1 MSRKLLEAL
10 NGGSRGAF
18 RSWLDNFQGEP
29 RIAWYP
35 SAGEDFRDTLYLHP
49 NFAKLVPST
58 QTEPSSPDIFLHTD
72 YFPWKYSNF
81 LDTRRIYVD
90 DRTSVYLKSMEEL
103 PNCNLPLDSG
113 IVDFEQGSVATGRV
127 LFLEIAIDSKKI
139 GKFHAP
145 VIYAFVENAAFCER
159 IALAN
164 AAKFSHIIHIR
175 FGGGLGGGGKS
186 SGIWLL
192 NILKTLACEV
202 LVTDDHYYISRG
214 DERIYELYPQ
224 LACKEGDSHLE
235 TIRVLNGQAWSNHGN
250 ISWKV
255 VK

>member
-113 IVDFEQGSVATGRV
+113 IVGFSFWKLRSTLKRLGSSTLQSFMLLSRMLLFANGSPWQTQLNSAILSMSV
-127 LFLEIAIDSKKI
+127 LVEEKEA
-139 GKFHAP
+139 
-145 VIYAFVENAAFCER
+145 VEN
-159 IALAN
+159 
-164 AAKFSHIIHIR
+164 
-175 FGGGLGGGGKS
+175 
-186 SGIWLL
+186 
-192 NILKTLACEV
+192 
-202 LVTDDHYYISRG
+202 
-214 DERIYELYPQ
+214 
-224 LACKEGDSHLE
+224 
-235 TIRVLNGQAWSNHGN
+235 RVGYGF
-250 ISWKV
+250 
-255 VK
+255 